1 MKTPLLPL
9 STLAV
14 TSLTIAFLF
23 IGCKK
28 DADDATAEDK
38 QVFASSSSIADAE
51 AEDVLDDIF
60 YKVAT
65 GEDSTSCYLS
75 NSVQLNGATRFP
87 LQVVIDFGSG
97 CTGADGRIRKGK
109 ITVVY
114 TGRLSVAGS
123 SATTTFE
130 GYYLDSI
137 QVEGTHK
144 ITNTSPQGEKSYTIS
159 VTGATLTKPSG
170 NYTSW
175 NSEKTI
181 TQTAGLSTPIIALD
195 DVFSI
200 AGEANGF
207 VKKAN
212 KLYAW
217 NTAITTPLVK
227 KSTCRRIVSGTV
239 SIQKNNAAVAVLD
252 YGTGQCDRK
261 ATLKVNGDVLEIS
274 LD

>member
-14 TSLTIAFLF
+14 TGLTMALLF

-28 DADDATAEDK
+28 EADEATAEDK

-65 GEDSTSCYLS
+65 GEDSTSCYLA
-75 NSVQLNGATRFP
+75 NAVQLNGSTRFP
-87 LQVVIDFGSG
+87 LTVTIDFGSG
-97 CTGADGRIRKGK
+97 CTGADGRVRKGK

-130 GYYLDSI
+130 GYYLDSV
-137 QVEGTHK
+137 QVDGTYK
-144 ITNTSPQGEKSYTIS
+144 ITNTSSQGGKSYTLS
-159 VTGATLTKPSG
+159 VTSATLTKPSG

-181 TQTAGLSTPIIALD
+181 TQSAGLATPLISLD

-200 AGEANGF
+200 TGEANGI

-212 KLYAW
+212 KLFAW
-217 NTAITTPLVK
+217 NTSITTPLVK
-227 KSTCRRIVSGTV
+227 KYTCRRIVSGTV

-261 ATLKVNGDVLEIS
+261 ATLMVNGDVLEIS